1 MHLSVVEGHL
11 LALGCELLERKR
23 SMEAIDGMK
32 YGVSRFPASANA
44 HDSLGEGYMNAG
56 DRARAIENYE
66 KSLNLNPKNTN
77 AVEKLK

>member
-1 MHLSVVEGHL
+1 
-11 LALGCELLERKR
+11 
-23 SMEAIDGMK
+23 MK

-44 HDSLGEGYMNAG
+44 RDSLGEAYMNAG